1 MVALIGSRRSCSVTV
16 AARILCLVALVG
28 GGMRDAVSQTAEMQE
43 LEQRRTEGIQAYGK
57 GDYAAAEKS
66 FRAGL
71 EKAQQLNDKRWAG
84 RFLVN
89 LGYVADTLAQ
99 FDKAG
104 AAYAQAI
111 TLFEEI
117 NDKSLQ
123 VTALNN
129 LVSVYNNLGQYD
141 KSQNAAARA
150 LALSEELNDKSG
162 IAKSLGNLGTIH
174 SNRGQYDKALD
185 YYTRALALFQA
196 LNDAPNIALVLNNV
210 GSVYNELGR
219 FHDALNYFQQAL
231 TRHEQ
236 SGDKWN
242 TANVLNNIGNVYKQ
256 LGHAN
261 LAKEFY
267 TRALT
272 LCEAQRFQ
280 QLTPLVLSNLA
291 GIYHQQGQLRAAQD
305 FYARALQLNTAM
317 GSVHN
322 IADNLHNLGAVCIG
336 LQEYDKATEYLTRAL
351 TEYAKIGHALSTA
364 YTFANL
370 ADGYA
375 LRGELDKAEDAF
387 KQALARFEAVSE
399 QVGDASQMGVFQES
413 LMGNVY
419 ARYAALLLRRERP
432 MEALAMVERGRGRG
446 LARQMAQSRVDL
458 TPLLAPEDAAQ
469 WQARLAELAAASQ
482 HRRAARDRLADA
494 APETQTALAQQRD
507 AAEKR
512 FEEAQRQFTLLRDG
526 LFAKYPAYSRLQ
538 GAQPPTA
545 EDLASLARRQP
556 DTLFLEWAVV
566 DDGTT
571 LLFALSHKDGLK
583 TFKLSAG
590 RTALADAIR
599 KWRAVLL
606 ARREVEPQQARAL
619 YTALLQPL
627 EPAGLL
633 APQRYARLALV
644 ADALL
649 LDVPFAALLDANGKR
664 LVERYPLS
672 VSVSLGA
679 LTWQTP
685 SLPSS
690 APLLCLADPTGGQN
704 AAPRRATRGEF
715 AALQHARVE
724 VSRVASLFPR
734 SVALVGAQARE
745 AWVKRE
751 MGKYALLHFATH
763 GVLDESNGLYS
774 GLLLAPETKGNKE
787 DGVLEGWEIVGL
799 KLSARCAVLSAC
811 ETARGQ
817 AGGGEGLLG
826 LAWAFRAAGCPS
838 VVASQWKVDDAATE
852 RLMVEFY
859 KGLKAGR
866 RKDDALRAA
875 MLTVRTLSPPPFFW
889 AGFQVIGDAAPLP
902 ALK

>member
-1 MVALIGSRRSCSVTV
+1 MFAFIGSRRSRSVTV
-16 AARILCLVALVG
+16 AARILCLTALVG
-28 GGMRDAVSQTAEMQE
+28 GGMRDAVSQTAERQE
-43 LEQRRTEGIQAYGK
+43 LERLRTEGIQAYGK
-57 GDYAAAEKS
+57 ADYAAAEKL

-89 LGYVADTLAQ
+89 LGYVHDTLAQ
-99 FDKAG
+99 FDKAQK
-104 AAYAQAI
+104 AYTQAV

-117 NDKSLQ
+117 NDKALQ
-123 VTALNN
+123 AIALNN
-129 LVSVYNNLGQYD
+129 LVSVYNSLGQYD
-141 KSQNAAARA
+141 KSQNTSTRA

-185 YYTRALALFQA
+185 CYTRALALFQA
-196 LNDAPNIALVLNNV
+196 LNDTPNAALVLNNV

-219 FHDALNYFQQAL
+219 FHDALDYFQQAL
-231 TRHEQ
+231 TRYEQ
-236 SGDKWN
+236 SGDVGN

-256 LGHAN
+256 IGHATP
-261 LAKEFY
+261 AMEFY
-267 TRALT
+267 TRALN

-280 QLTPLVLSNLA
+280 QLTPIVLSNLA
-291 GIYHQQGQLRAAQD
+291 GIHHQQGQLRTAQD
-305 FYARALQLNTAM
+305 FYARALQLNTAI

-322 IADNLHNLGAVCIG
+322 VADNLHNLGTVYIG

-351 TEYAKIGHALSTA
+351 TEYEKIGHALSIA

-370 ADGYA
+370 ADCYA
-375 LRGELDKAEDAF
+375 LRGQLDKAEDAF
-387 KQALARFEAVSE
+387 QQALMRFEAVSE
-399 QVGDASQMGVFQES
+399 QVGDASQVGVFQES

-432 MEALAMVERGRGRG
+432 MEALMRVERGRGRG

-469 WQARLAELAAASQ
+469 WQARLAELTAASQ

-545 EDLASLARRQP
+545 EDLTSLARRQP

-566 DDGTT
+566 DENTT

-583 TFKLSAG
+583 TFKLSVG
-590 RTALADAIR
+590 RTALADAVR
-599 KWRAVLL
+599 KWRALVVSQRN
-606 ARREVEPQQARAL
+606 AEPRQARAL

-633 APQRYARLALV
+633 APQRYTRLALV

-672 VSVSLGA
+672 VSTSLGA

-685 SLPSS
+685 SPPSS
-690 APLLCLADPTGGQN
+690 ATLLCLADPTGGQN
-704 AAPRRATRGEF
+704 ATPRRATRGEF

-724 VSRVASLFPR
+724 VSKVASLFPR
-734 SVALVGAQARE
+734 SVVLIGTQARE
-745 AWVKRE
+745 TLVKRE
-751 MGKYALLHFATH
+751 IGKYALLHFATH

-774 GLLLAPETKGNKE
+774 GLLLASETKGGEE
-787 DGVLEGWEIVGL
+787 DGMLEGREIVGL

-875 MLTVRTLSPPPFFW
+875 MLTVRKQSPPPFFW